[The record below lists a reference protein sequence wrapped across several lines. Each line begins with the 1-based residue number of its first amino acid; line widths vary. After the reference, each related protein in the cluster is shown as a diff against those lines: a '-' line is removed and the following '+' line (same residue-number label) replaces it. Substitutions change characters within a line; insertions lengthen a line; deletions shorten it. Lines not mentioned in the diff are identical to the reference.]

1 MGSAMRQHKI
11 MTIGRAAQAAGVGIE
26 TIRYYQRLGLIDEPP
41 KPLEG
46 YRTYTNEHVRRLR
59 FIKRAQ
65 ELGFTLRE
73 IAVLLG
79 LGASQCAETRVL
91 AQEKLQQ
98 VQQKILD
105 LQGMAATL
113 QDLIDHCEQ
122 RSEEQ
127 TCPILASLEQP
138 GDEPA

>member
-1 MGSAMRQHKI
+1 MKTPPL
-11 MTIGRAAQAAGVGIE
+11 TISRTAREAGVGIE
-26 TIRYYQRLGLIDEPP
+26 TIRYYQRLGLIQEPP
-41 KPLEG
+41 KPLAG
-46 YRTYTNEHVRRLR
+46 YRTYTREHVRRLR

-91 AQEKLQQ
+91 ALEKLQQ

-105 LQGMAATL
+105 LQGMATTL